1 MRKQNYTIQSTNE
14 ISTIYYIQHLV
25 PLSSREHWSF
35 ELDMRIES
43 DILRYLRLVRV
54 VQLVRSVCSRT
65 VIKPLAALITSGRGR
80 QGYDRGR
87 SPTIEV
93 PGWEISPEQ
102 PLQEGR
108 KDYSIEARVNDSPV
122 VTYRRVQTV
131 SGIRIFVSCRI
142 QGVVSHR
149 QYCCGAS
156 KTHTCHSPSATSLS
170 ESLRIDQVTSHR
182 SSDTVNGIGI
192 FETCLIQGVVSHRQY
207 CCGASKRDS
216 GDTCHSPSVTSFSE
230 DHLGLPAR
238 RLDHRLPYL
247 LQSSTLNQDWNQGFP
262 GYKLRSIDN
271 QTPCLQSPIFLR

>member
-1 MRKQNYTIQSTNE
+1 M
-14 ISTIYYIQHLV
+14 
-25 PLSSREHWSF
+25 
-35 ELDMRIES
+35 
-43 DILRYLRLVRV
+43 RV

-65 VIKPLAALITSGRGR
+65 VIESLAAPITSGRGR

-87 SPTIEV
+87 SLTIEV
-93 PGWEISPEQ
+93 PGLEISPEQ

-156 KTHTCHSPSATSLS
+156 KRDTCHSPSATSLS
-170 ESLRIDQVTSHR
+170 ESPRIGQVTSHR
-182 SSDTVNGIGI
+182 SSDTVNGIRI
-192 FETCLIQGVVSHRQY
+192 FVSCRIQGVVSHRQY
-207 CCGASKRDS
+207 CCGASKMDS

-230 DHLGLPAR
+230 DHLGLPAK
-238 RLDHRLPYL
+238 RLDHRQPYL
-247 LQSSTLNQDWNQGFP
+247 LPSSTLNQDWNQGFP
-262 GYKLRSIDN
+262 IGYKLRSIDN